1 MENKMSYSK
10 EFIVNV
16 NPSFVFNAITVEV
29 DKWWTVYSNK
39 TKKIGDELTV
49 KFGERTFKVMKL
61 TELTPNQV
69 IHWYVEKANIDI
81 KGLSQKDEWVGTTI
95 KWGIQKH
102 ENGSK
107 INFTHQGLTPE
118 FECYEACEGGWNYF
132 LNSLSDYLNK
142 GKGTPHYIEK

>member
-1 MENKMSYSK
+1 MENMMSYSK

-16 NPSFVFNAITVEV
+16 NPNFVFNAIISEV

-39 TKKIGDELTV
+39 TQKVGDKLTV
-49 KFGERTFKVMKL
+49 KFGESTFKVMKI
-61 TELTPNQV
+61 TEFIPNQI
-69 IHWYVEKANIDI
+69 IHWYVEQANIDI

-95 KWGIQKH
+95 KWEIQKH
-102 ENGSK
+102 RNGSK
-107 INFTHQGLTPE
+107 INFTHLGLIPE

-142 GKGTPHYIEK
+142 GKGTPHN